1 MNRAKAAAAF
11 LVAIASGAAA
21 PAARADIVPEGGV
34 LDFTV
39 VRDGSDIGT
48 HRITFRRQNERI
60 DVDVVTR
67 IAVKVAFVTVYRFEH
82 DGHEAWQD
90 GRLMSMETKTHDD
103 GKDHLLKV
111 VRNGNGSYRATAD
124 GKSFDA
130 DGAAVPASLWNP
142 EFVKSGKL
150 MNSLVGTPLRIAVA
164 YKGEEAIPVHGR
176 DVKAKHFSMTGE
188 FERELWYDDHWV
200 LVHMELKGKDGS
212 RVKYVLR

>member
-1 MNRAKAAAAF
+1 MIGARAVAAF
-11 LVAIASGAAA
+11 LVAILVGAAA
-21 PAARADIVPEGGV
+21 PAARAEIVPESGI

-39 VRDGSDIGT
+39 VRDGSNIGT
-48 HRITFRRQNERI
+48 HHLTFRRKDDHI
-60 DVDVVTR
+60 DVDVVSR
-67 IAVKVAFVTVYRFEH
+67 IAVKVAFITVYRFDH
-82 DGHEAWQD
+82 DGHEAWQA
-90 GRLMSMETKTHDD
+90 GKLMTMETKTHDD

-111 VRNGNGSYRATAD
+111 VRNGNGSFHATAD
-124 GKSFDA
+124 GKSFDS

-150 MNSLVGTPLRIAVA
+150 MNSLVGGPLKVSVA
-164 YKGEEAIPVHGR
+164 YKGEEAIKVHGK

-212 RVKYVLR
+212 KVQYVLR